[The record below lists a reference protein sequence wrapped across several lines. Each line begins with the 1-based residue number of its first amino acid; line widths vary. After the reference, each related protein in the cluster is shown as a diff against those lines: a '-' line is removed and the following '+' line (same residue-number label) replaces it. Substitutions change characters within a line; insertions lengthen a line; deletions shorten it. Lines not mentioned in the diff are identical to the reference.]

1 MSRTRMSLSI
11 VLLTVL
17 VLLAACGGGGAQPAA
32 TVAPA
37 ATATPA
43 EPTPT
48 PDLLDGW
55 ITFTAP
61 DGSFTVRM
69 PKEPEA
75 DEQTV
80 PTDAGDITVA
90 MYSVEANNHMVLVGQ
105 NGFPESIA
113 ETIATGD
120 EEFVQSMLDGGR
132 DGAIGNVSGT
142 LMDEKRITVNG
153 FPARE
158 FTFNIAPD
166 ASPLNA
172 DITGTARVILTKDR
186 LYQLISL
193 QETSKATPDEIQAFF
208 DSFQLTAG
216 Q

>member
-1 MSRTRMSLSI
+1 MSHKRVSLGI
-11 VLLTVL
+11 VLLV
-17 VLLAACGGGGAQPAA
+17 VMALLAACGGGAA
-32 TVAPA
+32 TPAAPA
-37 ATATPA
+37 ATAAPA

-55 ITFTAP
+55 VTFTAP
-61 DGSFTVRM
+61 DTSFTVRM

-80 PTDAGDITVA
+80 PTEAGDITVA
-90 MYSVEANNHMVLVGQ
+90 MYSVEADNHMVLVGQ

-142 LMDEKRITVNG
+142 LVDEKRITVDG

-193 QETSKATPDEIQAFF
+193 QETSKATPDVIQAFF